1 MFDDLEPKTKK
12 ANEIQLGCDL
22 STFSLEDID
31 ERVALLEAEIARLKD
46 ERTRKAGHLYAAQSF
61 FKS

>member
-12 ANEIQLGCDL
+12 ASDIQLGCEL

-31 ERVALLEAEIARLKD
+31 ERVALLEAEIVRLKD
-46 ERTRKAGHLYAAQSF
+46 ERARKAGHLDAAQSF